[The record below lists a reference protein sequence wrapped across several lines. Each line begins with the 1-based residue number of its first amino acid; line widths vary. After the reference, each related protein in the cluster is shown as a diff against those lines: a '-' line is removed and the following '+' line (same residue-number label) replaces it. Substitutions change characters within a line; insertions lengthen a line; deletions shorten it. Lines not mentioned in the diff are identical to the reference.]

1 MPSKPPPALRMRCP
15 FSFILTLES
24 PSGASLLLLSQ
35 HCSRVVRS
43 MLWVGLCREGVG
55 GWWRWSVLRQESELL
70 HPPSLNPPVPS
81 PQGARWALP
90 GSCTTPVRCP
100 RLLPGFY
107 ISRLIIDPK
116 SMKEDQEP
124 KCPLPTIMNTYN
136 TYRRIHYTYNVI
148 YFYI

>member
-1 MPSKPPPALRMRCP
+1 MPELNS
-15 FSFILTLES
+15 SFIFQTFWAMTIFLHLSCHRS
-24 PSGASLLLLSQ
+24 PCDLLWWILLVQCISVHGPQPSRHQPDSSESQ
-35 HCSRVVRS
+35 HCSWVVRS

-55 GWWRWSVLRQESELL
+55 GWWRWSMLRQESELL

-90 GSCTTPVRCP
+90 SSCTTPVRYP

-116 SMKEDQEP
+116 SMKEDHEP
-124 KCPLPTIMNTYN
+124 
-136 TYRRIHYTYNVI
+136 
-148 YFYI
+148 